1 MLFITGGRLAGDL
14 WMIVCLGNVLSGAE
28 LRRLQT
34 RLKTARF
41 ASGQRTAG
49 WHARAVKRNRQT
61 SGKDTPAVA
70 EAAGAVLQALARN
83 DVFQSAARP
92 LRLSPVLFSRY
103 EPGMEYGPHV
113 DDALMR
119 TPDGG
124 RLRSDVSVTVFLS
137 DPAAYEGGALVIE
150 DSGGERPFKLGAGDA
165 VVYSATSLHRVEPVR
180 KGARLAA
187 VLWAQ
192 SVVADASER
201 EMLFD
206 LDVARRALF
215 EAHGKTREFD
225 LIAKTHANL
234 LRRWSR
240 L

>member
-1 MLFITGGRLAGDL
+1 
-14 WMIVCLGNVLSGAE
+14 MIVCLGGILQEPE
-28 LRRLQT
+28 LRRIAA

-41 ASGQRTAG
+41 TAGQRTAG
-49 WHARAVKRNRQT
+49 WHARTVKRNRQT
-61 SGKDTPAVA
+61 SGRDTPAVT
-70 EAAGAVLQALARN
+70 EAAGAVAQALERN
-83 DVFQSAARP
+83 DVFQSAVRP

-113 DDALMR
+113 DDALIQAA
-119 TPDGG
+119 DGA

-137 DPAAYEGGALVIE
+137 DPATYDGGALVIE

-165 VVYSATSLHRVEPVR
+165 IVYPATSLHRVEPVR
-180 KGARLAA
+180 KGTRLAA

-192 SVVADASER
+192 SVVAEADAR
-201 EMLFD
+201 EVLFD
-206 LDVARRALF
+206 LDVARRAMF

>member
-1 MLFITGGRLAGDL
+1 
-14 WMIVCLGNVLSGAE
+14 MIVCLAGVLNKGE
-28 LRRLQT
+28 LRALAA

-41 ASGQRTAG
+41 TAGQRTAG
-49 WHARAVKRNRQT
+49 WHARTVKRNRQAT
-61 SGKDTPAVA
+61 GQTPAIA
-70 EAAGAVLQALARN
+70 EASGTVTQALARN
-83 DVFQSAARP
+83 DVFQSAVRP
-92 LRLSPVLFSRY
+92 FRLSPVMFSRY

-113 DDALMR
+113 DDALMPSADGAPLR
-119 TPDGG
+119 T
-124 RLRSDVSVTVFLS
+124 DVSVTVFLS
-137 DPAAYEGGALVIE
+137 DPTTYEGGALVLE

-165 VVYSATSLHRVEPVR
+165 VVYPATSLHRVEPVR
-180 KGARLAA
+180 QGARLAA

-192 SVVADASER
+192 SVIPEASER

-206 LDVARRALF
+206 LDVARRAMF

-225 LIAKTHANL
+225 LVAKTHANL

>member
-1 MLFITGGRLAGDL
+1 
-14 WMIVCLGNVLSGAE
+14 MIVCLGGVLQDAE
-28 LRRLQT
+28 LRRIAA

-41 ASGQRTAG
+41 TSGRRTAG
-49 WHARAVKRNRQT
+49 WHARMVKRNRQT
-61 SGKDTPAVA
+61 SGREAPAVT
-70 EAAGAVLQALARN
+70 EAAGTIMQALERN
-83 DVFQSAARP
+83 DVFQAAVRP
-92 LRLSPVLFSRY
+92 LRLSAVLFSRY

-119 TPDGG
+119 AADGA

-137 DPAAYEGGALVIE
+137 EPTAYEGGALVIE
-150 DSGGERPFKLGAGDA
+150 DSGGERPFKLAAGDA
-165 VVYSATSLHRVEPVR
+165 IVYPATSLHRVEPVR

-192 SVVADASER
+192 SVVAEASER

-206 LDVARRALF
+206 LDVARRAMF

-225 LIAKTHANL
+225 LITKTHANL